1 MSKYDCSN
9 CLDYEHEHN
18 RMCIKNECDECTLNG
33 FVGHCDVPDM
43 KDKIDT
49 VQKWSD
55 ENPDPEEKTILEDFK
70 KKFPNYARRTN
81 DDIPLACAD
90 YLYKIP
96 HVKGYTCNANTCRDC
111 WSTSL
116 REAQNER

>member
-1 MSKYDCSN
+1 MSKYDCSK

-33 FVGHCDVPDM
+33 FVGYCDVPDM

-55 ENPDPEEKTILEDFK
+55 EHPEHPEKTILEDFHEK
-70 KKFPNYARRTN
+70 YPNCKLEDGTPVMCVN
-81 DDIPLACAD
+81 N
-90 YLYKIP
+90 LYNAKERCP
-96 HVKGYTCNANTCRDC
+96 HTMPCTDC
-111 WSTSL
+111 WNRPLSEVM
-116 REAQNER
+116 R